1 MATPHTLDVCSI
13 ETPSFIFVSRATPG
27 SSIDSKNHHQDDP
40 ANQYASKH
48 RELAMNVKCFTQ
60 YESRQKKHSTRG
72 QERYLKYK
80 LTLLHAIAIYCASR

>member
-1 MATPHTLDVCSI
+1 
-13 ETPSFIFVSRATPG
+13 
-27 SSIDSKNHHQDDP
+27 
-40 ANQYASKH
+40 
-48 RELAMNVKCFTQ
+48 MNVKCFTQ